1 MKQHNLSSVISM
13 VIGITLLVVLDVL
26 TISNFIYCCI
36 TRQYDINEII
46 FWAFVIPI
54 VFGSFNFFCIA
65 IIKDIH
71 NK

>member
-1 MKQHNLSSVISM
+1 MRQHKLSDVIFV
-13 VIGITLLVVLDVL
+13 VITITFLVVLDVL
-26 TISNFIYCCI
+26 TISNLIYCCI

-46 FWAFVIPI
+46 FWAFSIPI